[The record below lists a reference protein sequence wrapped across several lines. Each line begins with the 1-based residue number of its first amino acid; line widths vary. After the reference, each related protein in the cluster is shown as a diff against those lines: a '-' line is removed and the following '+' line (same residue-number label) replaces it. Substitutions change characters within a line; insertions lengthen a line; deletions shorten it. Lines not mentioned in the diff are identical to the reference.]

1 MELYAYERRRWLVD
15 QARQAGRIDV
25 AEVARELTV
34 AKETVRRDLTALEAE
49 GLLRRVHGGAIPVE
63 RLGFEGNLAL
73 RNISRTDEKGRIADH
88 AIGLV
93 GTAESIYIDEGS
105 TTQAFAERLTPRRP
119 LTVVTNSLPIALV
132 VAPRDQ
138 VSVVL
143 IGGRVRGKTL
153 GTIDHWALRM
163 LEDFVF
169 DLSVIGTNGLTLE
182 RGATCPDAAVAAVK
196 ARAVTSSR
204 RSVLVTD
211 SSKLGSDSSY
221 RFAQARDFSTIVT
234 DRSAN
239 EGQIRRLR
247 AVGVEAVMV

>member
-1 MELYAYERRRWLVD
+1 M
-15 QARQAGRIDV
+15 
-25 AEVARELTV
+25 
-34 AKETVRRDLTALEAE
+34 
-49 GLLRRVHGGAIPVE
+49 
-63 RLGFEGNLAL
+63 
-73 RNISRTDEKGRIADH
+73 
-88 AIGLV
+88 
-93 GTAESIYIDEGS
+93 
-105 TTQAFAERLTPRRP
+105 
-119 LTVVTNSLPIALV
+119 
-132 VAPRDQ
+132 
-138 VSVVL
+138 VL

-169 DLSVIGTNGLTLE
+169 DLSIIGTNGLTLE

-196 ARAVTSSR
+196 ARAVGSSR
-204 RSVLVTD
+204 RTVLVTD

-234 DRSAN
+234 DRSAS